1 MQPNRVKH
9 ALKAGQV
16 QLGAGWSHFHSPEV
30 ARIFAAAGFDFAFI
44 DAEHG
49 TFDVGALQDIC
60 RVANLVGI
68 APIVRV
74 VDLQYGL
81 VARVLDNGAQGVI
94 FPRVESPELLA
105 QAVQWTRFPPD
116 GVRGYGLGGSQLHY
130 RPAAFDAAIE
140 HANRNTLVV
149 LQIETVKACE
159 RSDELLSIPGID
171 AVLVGPAD
179 LSISLGI
186 PGKFEDPLLI
196 RTIEGIRDSCL
207 RHAVAPGIHL
217 RSAALAAFWKQRGM
231 LFISCGNEISFLHEQ
246 ATQVAR
252 QLKN

>member
-1 MQPNRVKH
+1 MQTNQVKQ
-9 ALKAGQV
+9 ALKAGQF
-16 QLGAGWSHFHSPEV
+16 QLGAGWSQFRSPEV

-49 TFDVGALQDIC
+49 SFDIGALQDIC
-60 RVANLVGI
+60 RTANLAGL

-81 VARVLDNGAQGVI
+81 VARVLDCGAQGVI
-94 FPRVESPELLA
+94 FPRVESPDLLA
-105 QAVQWTRFPPD
+105 QAVQWTRFPPH
-116 GVRGYGLGGSQLHY
+116 GVRGYGLGGPQLDY
-130 RPAAFDAAIE
+130 RPATFDQAIE
-140 HANRNTLVV
+140 HVNRNILVV

-159 RSDELLSIPGID
+159 RCDELLSIPGID
-171 AVLVGPAD
+171 AVLIGPAD

-196 RTIEGIRDSCL
+196 KTVRDIRDSCL

-217 RSAALAAFWKQRGM
+217 RSASLAAFWKQQGM
-231 LFISCGNEISFLHEQ
+231 LFLSCGNEISFLYEQ
-246 ATQVAR
+246 AAQVAR
-252 QLKN
+252 QLRN